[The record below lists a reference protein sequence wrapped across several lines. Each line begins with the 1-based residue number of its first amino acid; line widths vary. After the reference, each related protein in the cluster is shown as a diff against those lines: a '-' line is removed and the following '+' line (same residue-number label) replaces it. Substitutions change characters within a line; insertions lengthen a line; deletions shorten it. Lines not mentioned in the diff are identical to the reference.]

1 MSDKQQGDLGALLG
15 YLHTDSDL
23 WRLCPPGR
31 SPGAE
36 QAGRTLNVENDSLW
50 KQTIH
55 YWQNRPT
62 TLQNVILRV
71 FTAAREAKSHKAWHR
86 KKDCECA
93 ELNLLW
99 RWSAGWLDEVL
110 HNLLSRCE
118 SWDKTWEIKQGL
130 CTEGFPMRDPP
141 ALAIS
146 PVVWCRNSNSCV
158 SWWGFLA

>member
-50 KQTIH
+50 KQPIH

-99 RWSAGWLDEVL
+99 RWSTGWLDRFYITFCPGVRAGIKPVRSNRGCAL
-110 HNLLSRCE
+110 RVFLWGIPLPLPSPL
-118 SWDKTWEIKQGL
+118 WFGAEI
-130 CTEGFPMRDPP
+130 
-141 ALAIS
+141 AIF
-146 PVVWCRNSNSCV
+146 VCL
-158 SWWGFLA
+158 GEDF